1 MKLLKNSYIFIAL
14 CSSLLSADFVDV
26 SVWKRLSEKGNEQ
39 VLVLCG
45 DKHDLAHTGIEQSET
60 IVEFLSARNNKH
72 DHIVIED
79 LNDIEGFGKHVDGF
93 FDAYP
98 NDADCETA
106 RRGIAGVHKAL
117 EEQREECIKKQENDL
132 LFVLPYLA
140 RKKNVSQINIDFR
153 HFVSCGAMRFNVE
166 EYQNGHLMIPYL
178 LESVVQEIAAYD
190 DGPVLNKR
198 YAEIVERYTPF
209 MQYICKIMRDNNIM
223 FQDLI
228 DYLVDACI
236 ANPQAFDPVFVKS
249 IRTVDL
255 SWNFKQLQLALDKV
269 KKGDKSDQVR
279 ASLRSNF
286 DDLLTLSSAELIDA
300 RMLHTLYKK
309 QISNAENNIMFMCA
323 GKAHNAIVADELSHL
338 GYTLVDQIVDKEG
351 VDMAHICESLVTTNN
366 SIVTVWSYI
375 TDTVDTVV
383 EYITEL
389 FA

>member
-1 MKLLKNSYIFIAL
+1 
-14 CSSLLSADFVDV
+14 
-26 SVWKRLSEKGNEQ
+26 
-39 VLVLCG
+39 
-45 DKHDLAHTGIEQSET
+45 
-60 IVEFLSARNNKH
+60 
-72 DHIVIED
+72 
-79 LNDIEGFGKHVDGF
+79 
-93 FDAYP
+93 
-98 NDADCETA
+98 
-106 RRGIAGVHKAL
+106 
-117 EEQREECIKKQENDL
+117 
-132 LFVLPYLA
+132 LPYLA
-140 RKKNVSQINIDFR
+140 RQKNVSQINIDFR
-153 HFVSCGAMRFNVE
+153 QFVSCGAMRFNVE
-166 EYQNGHLMIPYL
+166 EYQNGRLIIPHL

-209 MQYICKIMRDNNIM
+209 MQYICKIMRDNNII

-255 SWNFKQLQLALDKV
+255 SWNFNQLQLALDKV
-269 KKGDKSDQVR
+269 KTGDKSDQVR

-309 QISNAENNIMFMCA
+309 QIENTENNIMFMCA
-323 GKAHNAIVADELSHL
+323 GKAHNAVVADELSHL
-338 GYTLVDQIVDKEG
+338 GYALVDHVIDKDG
-351 VDMAHICESLVTTNN
+351 VDMGQVCAPLMPASRR
-366 SIVTVWSYI
+366 IVTVWSYV
-375 TDTVDTVV
+375 TDAVDTVV